1 MFTQLFCRNI
11 VYLRRNPRTFQ
22 ATIFNSIFLSVVFGA
37 ILWMVAH
44 YNYDGTPTGETLSDY
59 DLEVIR
65 NWAGA
70 STMIMNNIYNWSALG
85 CIL

>member
-1 MFTQLFCRNI
+1 MFNALFCRNI
-11 VYLRRNPRTFQ
+11 SYLRRNPRTFQ

-37 ILWMVAH
+37 ILWQV
-44 YNYDGTPTGETLSDY
+44 GIFEGGVRTPEEDIKTIKD
-59 DLEVIR
+59 
-65 NWAGA
+65 WAGA